1 MRYKNSE
8 GYDSPTEG
16 EALAHITHEE
26 REAARLERRKNMKYV
41 LAWSNPLPYDSN
53 KECSSKKH
61 RRQKP

>member
-41 LAWSNPLPYDSN
+41 LAWCNPIPYDSS
-53 KECSSKKH
+53 KECSRKKH
-61 RRQKP
+61 RRQKS

>member
-26 REAARLERRKNMKYV
+26 REAARLEREKNMKYV
-41 LAWSNPLPYDSN
+41 LAWRNSVRYDPSI
-53 KECSSKKH
+53 ERSRKKH
-61 RRQKP
+61 RR